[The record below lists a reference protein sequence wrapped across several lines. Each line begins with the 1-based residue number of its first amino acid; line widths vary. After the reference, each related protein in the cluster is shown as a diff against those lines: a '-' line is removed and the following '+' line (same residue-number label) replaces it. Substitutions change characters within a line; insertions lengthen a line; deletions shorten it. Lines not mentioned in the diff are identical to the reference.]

1 MEEEDGGA
9 RNDDDDV
16 DNDDAVDDDDDG
28 EDDITFSQ
36 SFLRMILSGL
46 VALRF
51 GTNQNR
57 EVITNIVASPSPSR
71 LRGVPNA
78 HC

>member
-1 MEEEDGGA
+1 MWCLFDPLLQL
-9 RNDDDDV
+9 RLLLLLLLH
-16 DNDDAVDDDDDG
+16 DAIDDDDDG

-57 EVITNIVASPSPSR
+57 EVITNIVASPSR